1 MDTIHQQTQVD
12 ETQLVG
18 LLRLH
23 YGDGEVYMPRNGTR
37 SVLSA
42 ARQLGLIDVDGFL
55 TRKGRMFLASHE
67 SC

>member
-1 MDTIHQQTQVD
+1 MDTMHRQTEVD

-23 YGDGEVYMPRNGTR
+23 YGDGEVYVPRNGTR
-37 SVLSA
+37 SVLLT

-55 TRKGRMFLASHE
+55 TRKGRMFLASHDG
-67 SC
+67 C